1 MQYKRLGEVL
11 IAAGTISEEELQKGL
26 ALQKGTKK
34 RLGSVLIE
42 NGIIT
47 EKELLDALQMQ
58 LGLDYVDLTKINI
71 PTELAQVVPKN
82 MAKQYQIVPVRVV
95 KDELYL
101 AMSDP
106 LNFYAIEEVR
116 KAVHKRIVPMVSTA
130 SSIEHAIQTLY
141 SNENAARAIEEMK
154 REAAANGDSS
164 AVVDAAF
171 ITNQLG
177 DDSVNSA
184 PTIRLV
190 NSIIERAVV
199 ERASDIHIEPHEDG
213 LRVRMRIDGMM
224 RDILNV
230 PKDLQSPVI
239 SRLKVVSGLDI
250 SEKRVPQDGRFNVKI
265 KDKDIDLRVSTLP
278 TVYGEKIVAR
288 LLDKS
293 GGNLD
298 KSKIGLSGP
307 DLDKYEMMLRISSGV
322 LLIVGP
328 TGSGKSTTMYCMIG
342 DLNTKEVN
350 LVSLEDPVEYNIDGV
365 NQVQINEKTGMTFA
379 AGLRAIL
386 RQDPDIIAVGEIRDG
401 ETAEIAM
408 RAAIT
413 GHIVISTIHTNDA
426 VGTIERLKDIGVEPY
441 MIAGA
446 LKGVISQRLVRRI
459 CPHCRKAYKPDPEEL
474 EILGLDANA
483 EETFYRGAGCPE
495 CFDTGY
501 RGRIAVFEMLPVTR
515 EVRMLIEHGAG
526 REQIEK
532 ELKSKEAGFI
542 SLHDNGVRLVR
553 EGITTSSEVLRVINE
568 EL

>member
-11 IAAGTISEEELQKGL
+11 IAAGTITEEELQRGL
-26 ALQKGTKK
+26 ALQKGTKQ
-34 RLGSVLIE
+34 RLGTVLIE

-58 LGLDYVDLTKINI
+58 LGLDFVDLTKINI

-116 KAVHKRIVPMVSTA
+116 KATHKRVVPMVSTA
-130 SSIEHAIQTLY
+130 SSIEYAIQTLY

-164 AVVDAAF
+164 AVVDSAF
-171 ITNQLG
+171 VTNQLG
-177 DDSVNSA
+177 EDSVNSA

-190 NSIIERAVV
+190 NSIIERAVN
-199 ERASDIHIEPHEDG
+199 ERASDIHIEPHEEG
-213 LRVRMRIDGMM
+213 LQVRMRIDGMM
-224 RDILNV
+224 RDILTV
-230 PKDLQSPVI
+230 PKDLQNPVI

-250 SEKRVPQDGRFNVKI
+250 SEKRIPQDGRFNVKI
-265 KDKDIDLRVSTLP
+265 KEKDIDLRVSTLP

-288 LLDKS
+288 LLDKT

-298 KSKIGLSGP
+298 KTKIGLSGP

-426 VGTIERLKDIGVEPY
+426 VGTIERLQDIGVEPY
-441 MIAGA
+441 MIASA

-459 CPHCRKAYKPDPEEL
+459 CPHCRQQYKPDAEEL
-474 EILGLDANA
+474 EMIGLPADTD
-483 EETFYRGAGCPE
+483 ETFYRGKGCPE
-495 CFDTGY
+495 CFNTGY
-501 RGRIAVFEMLPVTR
+501 RGRIAVFEMLR
-515 EVRMLIEHGAG
+515 GLIEKGAG
-526 REQIEK
+526 RDVIEK
-532 ELKSKEAGFI
+532 ELKSADSGFI